1 MLTTPKV
8 SIPALKETT
17 DAMAQGDH
25 QMCPHTLPQ
34 RRRGRFTFER
44 IAHLIRVHWGRRR
57 STFSYRWLTTEDL
70 DRLVADRERVSRTI
84 NYRSLEVGG

>member
-34 RRRGRFTFER
+34 QQYYRKKAQDEPHCVELAPSLKQRARFRGRW
-44 IAHLIRVHWGRRR
+44 IA
-57 STFSYRWLTTEDL
+57 
-70 DRLVADRERVSRTI
+70 VSC
-84 NYRSLEVGG
+84 E